1 MDSVEPVLAL
11 LGSGIAAD
19 CAYTGNVVL
28 LATGLHPAV
37 DEEVNVIL
45 FESMPVIRGNVLGPI
60 FSYNVLLP
68 LLGEASRLM
77 RTLSIVQCCHPFYF
91 LFSNII
97 SQCCA
102 SNPSSLS
109 GTSVGSI
116 FSLSPKTA
124 FSRMFVYTCSTFD
137 AFMSE

>member
-37 DEEVNVIL
+37 DEEVNVVL

-60 FSYNVLLP
+60 FSYNLP
-68 LLGEASRLM
+68 RLVLGEASSLM

-91 LFSNII
+91 FFFSNTILR
-97 SQCCA
+97 CCG
-102 SNPSSLS
+102 SNSFSLS
-109 GTSVGSI
+109 STSVGSI

-124 FSRMFVYTCSTFD
+124 F
-137 AFMSE
+137 